1 MKKLFMLCLAVAVCA
16 PVSWAQQDLNKTL
29 SKKVAAARSAAA
41 YQKAQIRLT
50 VTHYQLENYVNPAV
64 SNQIHSGT
72 LQVQTTCSAL
82 LLNAKG
88 AVAIKKDCLPSI
100 NNAAKHNQI
109 ILFVDLKTLGN
120 YEEWED
126 TVKPEDIGFP
136 LYYSTENAS
145 RKDFVNQNDFILF
158 SLPVRSNAV
167 KSALN
172 NLFPKGKEITAEKAA
187 ALLRNMPAAKT
198 VKALHMY

>member
-29 SKKVAAARSAAA
+29 SKKVAAARSASA

-50 VTHYQLENYVNPAV
+50 VTHYQHEDYVNPSV
-64 SNQIHSGT
+64 SKQIRSGT

-82 LLNAKG
+82 LLNAQG
-88 AVAIKKDCLPSI
+88 AVAIKKDCLPAI
-100 NNAAKHNQI
+100 NDAAKHNQI
-109 ILFVDLKTLGN
+109 VLFVDLKTLGN
-120 YEEWED
+120 YEDWEE

-136 LYYSTENAS
+136 LYYATENAS
-145 RKDFVNQNDFILF
+145 RKEFVSQDDFVLF

-167 KSALN
+167 KTALN
-172 NLFPKGKEITAEKAA
+172 GLFPNGKEITAEKASV
-187 ALLRNMPAAKT
+187 LLRNMPAAKT
-198 VKALHMY
+198 VKAFHMN